1 MLVIGRAAVVGVTL
15 KNELFSTGVRR
26 TVFLKTVVYTANH
39 KGTRIN
45 RGSGTLGPVSIT
57 INGLLLEGS
66 ENGACKIEDKLIV
79 VDLTGKVYL
88 EGERIMR
95 VYANVINGA
104 VAKLSFACISNV
116 VKKASGLA
124 VESCIKDSLPRIYY
138 VLGGNNGTV
147 GPTVVFLEVDHH
159 IIFLGVV
166 IFMDLVSIYDGINNV
181 TLFVDSEKSVVDKT
195 ADLKSRVIVVAKCG
209 VEVEDLFAEI
219 ESDLCALD
227 DFAVYLFVI
236 AGGKKSEAADD
247 AEN

>member
-1 MLVIGRAAVVGVTL
+1 
-15 KNELFSTGVRR
+15 
-26 TVFLKTVVYTANH
+26 
-39 KGTRIN
+39 
-45 RGSGTLGPVSIT
+45 
-57 INGLLLEGS
+57 
-66 ENGACKIEDKLIV
+66 
-79 VDLTGKVYL
+79 
-88 EGERIMR
+88 MR

-104 VAKLSFACISNV
+104 VAKLSFACICDV
-116 VKKASGLA
+116 VKKASSLA

-138 VLGGNNGTV
+138 VLGRNNGTV